1 MIADPP
7 EKSDYEHLTM
17 PIHGNHFNFEWQAR
31 WLWGDATLLHT
42 HDTETA
48 GIWRPKDAEHFYVN
62 DDSALIPCIG
72 KYTNDIEGGYDL
84 VERAEAGNTEPN
96 KMLTAA
102 IFISQGKVAEMKQ
115 KIESDLDK
123 LKEMQNSGKLI
134 FASLLEV
141 SNVWLEKYDGK
152 GYLFI
157 KPE

>member
-1 MIADPP
+1 MG
-7 EKSDYEHLTM
+7 S
-17 PIHGNHFNFEWQAR
+17 
-31 WLWGDATLLHT
+31 TL
-42 HDTETA
+42 
-48 GIWRPKDAEHFYVN
+48 
-62 DDSALIPCIG
+62 
-72 KYTNDIEGGYDL
+72 GGYDL